1 MSSMLVLKL
10 LVGWLTDRCAG
21 SAAVAP
27 TLHFFRK
34 PALGVFWSSAGEMAV
49 TDRPLLCQASLP
61 NLSSGSC
68 SSPSSPPS
76 PDGKAGDGAQY
87 LTGPW
92 PLSCFL
98 THGSGLSC
106 FSFIS
111 ICSPTSSA
119 MYKNY
124 FNAVMCGLRDMK
136 LACSPTAWLYF
147 YYPFFLS
154 DIIYWWWKIRD
165 WNLYKVVSS
174 LHGANIR
181 PPYTSSVASSQSP
194 RAVLLQIAAC
204 QFISSVYLPFLLPKL
219 TNSRTI

>member
-1 MSSMLVLKL
+1 MSSTLVLKL

-49 TDRPLLCQASLP
+49 TVLFSAKPHCRTCPQEAVPRLP
-61 NLSSGSC
+61 
-68 SSPSSPPS
+68 SPPS

-106 FSFIS
+106 FSFIN
-111 ICSPTSSA
+111 ICSPSSSA

-124 FNAVMCGLRDMK
+124 FNAIMCGLRDMK
-136 LACSPTAWLYF
+136 LACSPTASLYF

-154 DIIYWWWKIRD
+154 DIIY
-165 WNLYKVVSS
+165 
-174 LHGANIR
+174 
-181 PPYTSSVASSQSP
+181 
-194 RAVLLQIAAC
+194 
-204 QFISSVYLPFLLPKL
+204 
-219 TNSRTI
+219 